1 MAGTRAKLA
10 QDRQWMRGGSA
21 AMRGVL
27 LGLVLE
33 RPGHG
38 GDLANRM
45 LVRLGDTWRVDTNDA
60 YRLLEQLER
69 EGLICSRVE
78 PRKSSG
84 RRPLIVYHPTAETSR
99 ALTLWMETLLPREP
113 VRFGLHA
120 KLAVARP
127 DDAPRLLVALRD
139 YEQRCLAL
147 AKMVIP
153 NGGAQASWAALYMDC
168 TREAVYAQLRAEI
181 DWAAA
186 TRQRIAEHARRQ
198 AGQPGAAPPPSKPAR

>member
-1 MAGTRAKLA
+1 MAQARTKSPAE
-10 QDRQWMRGGSA
+10 QQRQWMRGGSA
-21 AMRGVL
+21 SMRGVL

-69 EGLICSRVE
+69 EELICSRVE

-84 RRPLIVYHPTAETSR
+84 RRPMIVYHPTEKTAA
-99 ALTLWMETLLPREP
+99 ALTMWMETLLPREP

-120 KLAVARP
+120 KLAVARAE
-127 DDAPRLLVALRD
+127 DAPRLMVALRD
-139 YEQRCLAL
+139 YEQKCLTL
-147 AKMVIP
+147 AKMVTP
-153 NGGAQASWAALYMDC
+153 NGGAQASWSALFMDC
-168 TREAVYAQLRAEI
+168 TREAVYTQLRAEI
-181 DWAAA
+181 DWAATA
-186 TRQRIAEHARRQ
+186 RQRIAEHARRQ
-198 AGQPGAAPPPSKPAR
+198 SGQPAQSSKPAR

>member
-1 MAGTRAKLA
+1 
-10 QDRQWMRGGSA
+10 
-21 AMRGVL
+21 MRGVL

-45 LVRLGDTWRVDTNDA
+45 QVRLGETWRVDTNDA

-84 RRPLIVYHPTAETSR
+84 RRAMVVYHPTEKTSR
-99 ALTLWMETLLPREP
+99 ALTMWMETLLPREP

-120 KLAVARP
+120 KLAVARAE
-127 DDAPRLLVALRD
+127 DAQRLMVALRD
-139 YEQRCLAL
+139 YEQKCLAL
-147 AKMVIP
+147 AQLVTPK
-153 NGGAQASWAALYMDC
+153 GGAQASWAALFMDC

-181 DWAAA
+181 DWAASA
-186 TRQRIAEHARRQ
+186 RQRIVEHARRQ
-198 AGQPGAAPPPSKPAR
+198 PSR

>member
-1 MAGTRAKLA
+1 MANARSKIQKREWL
-10 QDRQWMRGGSA
+10 RGGSA
-21 AMRGVL
+21 SMRGVL

-45 LVRLGDTWRVDTNDA
+45 LVRLGETWRVDTNDA

-69 EGLICSRVE
+69 EELLVSRE
-78 PRKSSG
+78 ERKGNG
-84 RRPLIVYHPTAETSR
+84 RRTMIVYHPTPKTSQ

-127 DDAPRLLVALRD
+127 EDAPRLLNALRD
-139 YEQRCLAL
+139 YEQKCLAL
-147 AKMVIP
+147 AQLVTP
-153 NGGAQASWAALYMDC
+153 NGGAQRSWSALYMDC
-168 TREAVYAQLRAEI
+168 TREAVYTQLRAEI

-186 TRQRIAEHARRQ
+186 ARDRIAEHAKRQ
-198 AGQPGAAPPPSKPAR
+198 PPQ

>member
-1 MAGTRAKLA
+1 MAEARAKT
-10 QDRQWMRGGSA
+10 QHRQWMRGGSA
-21 AMRGVL
+21 SMRGVL

-45 LVRLGDTWRVDTNDA
+45 LMRLGDTWRVDTNDA

-78 PRKSSG
+78 PRKNNA
-84 RRPLIVYHPTAETSR
+84 RRPMIVYHPTAETSK

-120 KLAVARP
+120 KLAVARAE
-127 DDAPRLLVALRD
+127 DAPRLMAALRD
-139 YEQRCLAL
+139 YEQECLAL
-147 AKMVIP
+147 AKMVVP
-153 NGGAQASWAALYMDC
+153 NGRAQASWPALFMDC

-181 DWAAA
+181 DWAGA

-198 AGQPGAAPPPSKPAR
+198 PLTSPPRASR

>member
-1 MAGTRAKLA
+1 MAGARAKP
-10 QDRQWMRGGSA
+10 QQQHRQWMRGGSA

-45 LVRLGDTWRVDTNDA
+45 LMRLGDTWRVDTNDA

-84 RRPLIVYHPTAETSR
+84 RRPLIVYHPTEETAQ

-113 VRFGLHA
+113 VRFGMHA
-120 KLAVARP
+120 KLAVARAQ
-127 DDAPRLLVALRD
+127 DAPRLMIALRD

-147 AKMVIP
+147 AKMVTP
-153 NGGAQASWAALYMDC
+153 NGGAQLSWQALFMDC
-168 TREAVYAQLRAEI
+168 TREAVYTQLRAEI
-181 DWAAA
+181 DWAAT

-198 AGQPGAAPPPSKPAR
+198 SGAQLGRPGKLVR

>member
-1 MAGTRAKLA
+1 
-10 QDRQWMRGGSA
+10 MRGGSA
-21 AMRGVL
+21 SMRGVL

-45 LVRLGDTWRVDTNDA
+45 VTRLGSTWRLDSNDA

-69 EGLICSRVE
+69 EGLMVSREE
-78 PRKSSG
+78 PRKHNG
-84 RRPLIVYHPTAETSR
+84 RGTMIVYHPTPKTAH
-99 ALTLWMETLLPREP
+99 ALSMWMETLLPREP

-127 DDAPRLLVALRD
+127 EDAPRLMIALRD
-139 YEQRCLAL
+139 YEQKCLAL
-147 AKMVIP
+147 AQLVTP
-153 NGGAQASWAALYMDC
+153 NGREQRSWSALYMDC
-168 TREAVYAQLRAEI
+168 TREAVYTQLRAEI

-186 TRQRIAEHARRQ
+186 ARDRITEYAKRQSLR
-198 AGQPGAAPPPSKPAR
+198 

>member
-1 MAGTRAKLA
+1 MAQARAKSS
-10 QDRQWMRGGSA
+10 QQRQWMRGGSA
-21 AMRGVL
+21 SMRGVL

-78 PRKSSG
+78 PRKSG
-84 RRPLIVYHPTAETSR
+84 RRPLIVYHPTAKTAQ
-99 ALTLWMETLLPREP
+99 ALTMWIETLLPREP

-120 KLAVARP
+120 KLAVARAE
-127 DDAPRLLVALRD
+127 DAPRLMIALRD
-139 YEQRCLAL
+139 YEQKCLVL
-147 AKMVIP
+147 AKMVTP
-153 NGGAQASWAALYMDC
+153 NGGAQASWPALFMDC
-168 TREAVYAQLRAEI
+168 TREAVYTQLRAEI
-181 DWAAA
+181 DWAATA
-186 TRQRIAEHARRQ
+186 RQRIAEHARRQ
-198 AGQPGAAPPPSKPAR
+198 PIQPPNKPSR